1 MISIIPYEEK
11 YQPDF
16 KRLNLEYLDQYGLTE
31 QFDLDILNDPFKTI
45 IEPGGFIL
53 LLADDKRA
61 YGSIGLAK
69 PEEGVY
75 EVVKMVIDPDL
86 RGKGYGK
93 LMLGSCIEKAR
104 EMGIQ
109 KIVLFS
115 NSQLT
120 AAINMY
126 EQFGFRHVPV
136 TDSHFVTADVKMELS
151 LSTN

>member
-1 MISIIPYEEK
+1 MIITSYDEK

-16 KRLNLEYLDQYGLTE
+16 KRLNLEYLDQFGLTE
-31 QFDLDILNDPFKTI
+31 QYDLDILNDPVKTI

-53 LLADDKRA
+53 LLADEKRA

-69 PEEGVY
+69 MEEGVY
-75 EVVKMVIDPDL
+75 EVVKMVIDPAL

-93 LMLGSCIEKAR
+93 LMMGACLEKAKEIGIEK
-104 EMGIQ
+104 I
-109 KIVLFS
+109 ILFS

-136 TDSHFVTADVKMELS
+136 TDSHFLTADVKMEL
-151 LSTN
+151 LCTT